1 MALKRGALPINDTRT
16 RVRPALTALV
26 ADTVCVIAF
35 CAIGRRSHAEGL
47 TLAGI
52 AQTAWP
58 FLAGTGVGW
67 LLVGGWRRP
76 FTVIPTGVTVWVCTV
91 VVGMLLRKATSAGV
105 QASFVVA
112 ASIATAVLL
121 LGWRGAAALLRRR

>member
-1 MALKRGALPINDTRT
+1 MPINDTRR
-16 RVRPALTALV
+16 RVRRTLIALF
-26 ADTVCVIAF
+26 ADIVCVLVF
-35 CAIGRRSHAEGL
+35 STVGRRSHAEGL
-47 TLAGI
+47 TVAGI

-67 LLVGGWRRP
+67 LLIGGWRRP
-76 FTVIPTGVTVWVCTV
+76 FTVIPTGVAVWVCTV

-105 QASFVVA
+105 QTSFVVV

-121 LGWRGAAALLRRR
+121 LGWRAVAALPRRS